1 MVLLIAEFSTY
12 VPNDIKGVEVDF
24 RGGVKVENVFLMDQN
39 GKRFNIT
46 QIFDG
51 KRPVLIVPMYYD
63 CPVVCSTVLLKT
75 YEALTKIKDL
85 KPGKDYRVLVY
96 SFNHRNTVTDAYEK
110 FKSYEFFF
118 KDAAIFSVGD
128 SLSVLKLSQN
138 LGYKYNRLK
147 NGLYAHPVAIF
158 TLTPDGKTS
167 GIIYDLGEINPMD
180 VRLSL
185 LEASKGNIGENKLV
199 NQFLLY
205 CFQYNSANRRYEV
218 MVWRLVKL
226 TGVLSILMVLAVYG
240 YIFLKRK

>member
-1 MVLLIAEFSTY
+1 MIIFIAEFSTY
-12 VPNDIKGVEVDF
+12 VPNDIKGVGVDF
-24 RGGVKVENVFLMDQN
+24 KGGVKVDDVFLTDQN
-39 GKRFNIT
+39 GRRFNIAE
-46 QIFDG
+46 IFDG

-85 KPGKDYRVLVY
+85 KPGRDYRVLVY
-96 SFNHRNTVTDAYEK
+96 SFNHRNTVKDASEK
-110 FKSYEFFF
+110 FKTYEFFF

-128 SLSVLKLSQN
+128 SLNILKLSQK
-138 LGYKYNRLK
+138 LGYKYKMLK
-147 NGLYAHPVAIF
+147 NGLYSHPVAIF

-167 GIIYDLGEINPMD
+167 GVIYDLGEINPMD

-205 CFQYNSANRRYEV
+205 CFEYDSANKRYEV
-218 MVWRLVKL
+218 VVWRLVKL
-226 TGVLSILMVLAVYG
+226 VGVLSILMILAVYG
-240 YIFLKRK
+240 YIFLIRK